1 MDARAE
7 ETPVRGLQ
15 PAAYRSL
22 TSSRHELQ
30 PNYDRS
36 GQLSGHYYE
45 RNYQMLDQG
54 QIDQVAGSDAYG
66 SDGSKIG
73 SVGQVYLD
81 DQTGQPAWVTV
92 NTGLFGT
99 NESFIPL
106 SEASFSGDRLTVP
119 YDKNK
124 VKGAPNVAA
133 DGHLSPEEERELY
146 AYYGVG
152 YTDTDHDTTTTGTGY
167 ADTTTTTGTGYADT
181 DRGGYDTRTEGHD
194 TSGPTTDDAM
204 TLSEE
209 RVNVGTERREAGRAR
224 LRKYVVTENVT
235 QTVPVTRE
243 EVVVEREPITDAN
256 RDAAT
261 AGPDISEEE
270 HEVVLHE
277 ETPVVD
283 KTVEPV
289 ERVRLGTQQTTE
301 QQTVTEQVRKERVD
315 TDADINTTS
324 TTRTGTT
331 DDTIR

>member
-1 MDARAE
+1 
-7 ETPVRGLQ
+7 
-15 PAAYRSL
+15 
-22 TSSRHELQ
+22 
-30 PNYDRS
+30 
-36 GQLSGHYYE
+36 
-45 RNYQMLDQG
+45 
-54 QIDQVAGSDAYG
+54 
-66 SDGSKIG
+66 
-73 SVGQVYLD
+73 
-81 DQTGQPAWVTV
+81 VTV

-133 DGHLSPEEERELY
+133 DGHLSPDEERELY

-152 YTDTDHDTTTTGTGY
+152 YTDTDDDTTTSGTGYDTTTTGTGY
-167 ADTTTTTGTGYADT
+167 DTDTTG
-181 DRGGYDTRTEGHD
+181 TRTEGYD

-209 RVNVGTERREAGRAR
+209 RVNVGTQRREAGRAR

-256 RDAAT
+256 IGDAT
-261 AGPDISEEE
+261 SGPDISEEE

-277 ETPVVD
+277 EAPVVE

-301 QQTVTEQVRKERVD
+301 QQTVTEEVRKERID
-315 TDADINTTS
+315 TDTDLNT
-324 TTRTGTT
+324 TGTT